1 MISTQYPSRNGKT
14 GPIATTYRSGA
25 LPFATCPAT
34 CKLCDKPE
42 QAAQRIDH
50 DYMRAVYESVPAGG
64 RAFTYSHF
72 RWQQWAHKY
81 PAKKG
86 RATINYSADTMRLAK
101 AALAAGVPTT
111 VALTE
116 ETAAKEKKA
125 GTRLLICPADKEKG
139 RTCANCGGSKGPI
152 CARGNRDFMV
162 GFLVHGK
169 DKRKAADLTTPGGC
183 YGWSGYYTRLAWQNL
198 SDTQATNDAT
208 QHRAFVDRLPYGT
221 TLRAHIVGDMGK
233 M

>member
-1 MISTQYPSRNGKT
+1 MISCQYPSRNSKIGH
-14 GPIATTYRSGA
+14 IASTYRSGA
-25 LPFATCPAT
+25 QPFATCPAT

-42 QAAQRIDH
+42 QAARSIDH
-50 DYMRAVYESVPAGG
+50 KYMRAVWESVPAGG
-64 RAFTYSHF
+64 LAFTYSHF
-72 RWQQWAHKY
+72 RWQLWAHKY

-125 GTRLLICPADKEKG
+125 GTRLVICPADKDKG

-152 CARGNRDFMV
+152 CARGNRGFIV

-169 DKRKAADLTTPGGC
+169 DKAKAADLSEPGGC
-183 YGWSGYYTRLAWQNL
+183 YGWSGFYTRTHWNNLAAQPQT
-198 SDTQATNDAT
+198 DDAT

-221 TLRAHIVGDMGK
+221 ILRAHIVGDMGK